1 MSKTILI
8 TGASSGIGE
17 AACFELLR
25 RGHNVHACA
34 RRVEKMRPLEEAGA
48 TVHFLDVTDDD
59 SMEAVAESIGAVD
72 VLINNAGFGLYG
84 SVEDVT
90 IDEARGQF
98 EVNLFGLARMT
109 QLVTPAMRERG
120 SGLIMNISS
129 MGGKVFTPLGA
140 WYHASKHA
148 LEGWSDCLRIE
159 LAPFGI
165 DVVIVEPGAIET
177 EFCEQLIPPLLD
189 RSQDGP
195 YAELA
200 EKMAEATRR
209 TYAGGRT
216 TPAAKTGKVL
226 ADIAESKKPGTRYV
240 TGYLARPIIL
250 MRRLIPDRLFDWII
264 RKFM

>member
-1 MSKTILI
+1 MTKTVLI

-17 AACFELLR
+17 ATCLELLR
-25 RGHNVHACA
+25 RGHRVHACA
-34 RRVEKMRPLEEAGA
+34 RRVEKMKHLEVAGA
-48 TVHFLDVTDDD
+48 TVHFLDVMDET
-59 SMEAVAESIGAVD
+59 SMQNVAETAGPVE

-109 QLVTPAMRERG
+109 QLVTPSMRERG
-120 SGLIMNISS
+120 SGRIINISS

-165 DVVIVEPGAIET
+165 EVVIVEPGAIET

-189 RSQDGP
+189 RSGGGP
-195 YAELA
+195 YADLA
-200 EKMAEATRR
+200 AKMAEATRR

-216 TPAAKTGKVL
+216 TPASKTGTVL
-226 ADIAESKKPGTRYV
+226 ADIVETNRPKTRYV
-240 TGYLARPIIL
+240 TGHLARPIIL

>member
-25 RGHNVHACA
+25 RGHKVHACA
-34 RRVEKMRPLEEAGA
+34 RRVEKMQPLEKAGA
-48 TVHFLDVTDDD
+48 TIHFLDVTDET
-59 SMEAVAESIGAVD
+59 SMNEVVESVGPVD

-84 SVEDVT
+84 AVEDVT
-90 IDEARGQF
+90 IDEARKQF

-109 QLVTPAMRERG
+109 QLVTPGMRERG

-159 LAPFGI
+159 LAPFDI
-165 DVVIVEPGAIET
+165 DVAIVEPGAIET
-177 EFCEQLIPPLLD
+177 EFCEQLIPPLLE
-189 RSQDGP
+189 RSKSGS
-195 YAELA
+195 YEELA

-209 TYAGGRT
+209 TYAGGKT
-216 TPAAKTGKVL
+216 TPASKTGKVL
-226 ADIAESKKPGTRYV
+226 ADIVDSKRRKTRYV
-240 TGYLARPIIL
+240 TGYLAKPIIM
-250 MRRLIPDRLFDWII
+250 MRRLMPDRLFDWII